1 MACLLSISAL
11 KNQTWQGAFP
21 LSWHITSG
29 SKAV

>member
-1 MACLLSISAL
+1 MACLLYFSAL

-21 LSWHITSG
+21 LSRHIASG